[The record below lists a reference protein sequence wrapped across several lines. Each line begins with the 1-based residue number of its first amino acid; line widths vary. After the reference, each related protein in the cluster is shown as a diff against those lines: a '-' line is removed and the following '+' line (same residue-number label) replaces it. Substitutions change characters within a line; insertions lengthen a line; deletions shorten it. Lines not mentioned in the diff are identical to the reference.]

1 VYYTSL
7 GGAPYVDRLS
17 RFQVSAGDPD
27 DADESTEK
35 ILFQISDRQGNHN
48 GGALCFGDDGYLYV
62 AIGDEGGGGDAYNN
76 AQNRAVLFGKILR
89 LDVDQNVDVEPYHGI
104 PPDNPFVG
112 NTDGYR
118 EEIFAWGFRN
128 PWRMSFDAPTGRLW
142 VGDVGQVSFEEI
154 DVVEIGKN
162 YGWDCREGMHNYVG
176 PPNGPSPA
184 CP

>member
-1 VYYTSL
+1 
-7 GGAPYVDRLS
+7 
-17 RFQVSAGDPD
+17 
-27 DADESTEK
+27 
-35 ILFQISDRQGNHN
+35 
-48 GGALCFGDDGYLYV
+48 
-62 AIGDEGGGGDAYNN
+62 
-76 AQNRAVLFGKILR
+76 
-89 LDVDQNVDVEPYHGI
+89 VEPYYGI

>member
-1 VYYTSL
+1 
-7 GGAPYVDRLS
+7 
-17 RFQVSAGDPD
+17 
-27 DADESTEK
+27 
-35 ILFQISDRQGNHN
+35 
-48 GGALCFGDDGYLYV
+48 
-62 AIGDEGGGGDAYNN
+62 
-76 AQNRAVLFGKILR
+76 
-89 LDVDQNVDVEPYHGI
+89 
-104 PPDNPFVG
+104 VG